1 VLMSILAKLV
11 EIGALKSSEIRRVLI
26 DMGLPL
32 TMEEVV
38 AQPITKPSKLSP
50 VPEQPQLSAE
60 KKHEVT
66 PREY

>member
-1 VLMSILAKLV
+1 MSILAKFV
-11 EIGALKSSEIRRVLI
+11 ELGTLKSSEIRRILI

-32 TMEEVV
+32 TMEEVA
-38 AQPITKPSKLSP
+38 AQPITKPSELP
-50 VPEQPQLSAE
+50 PAPEQPQLSAE